1 MALDDFSSLLV
12 QQQQFQ
18 SPKNFRKIGFKKFRK
33 IDLKNFRKID
43 FKKFRKIDLKNFRK
57 IDLKH
62 FRKIDLKL
70 IIHSNQLQMN
80 GLLLGQ
86 LYRRTVIE
94 MKEGPK

>member
-18 SPKNFRKIGFKKFRK
+18 SPKNFRKIGLKNFRK

-43 FKKFRKIDLKNFRK
+43 FKKFRKIEFKNFRK
-57 IDLKH
+57 IDLK
-62 FRKIDLKL
+62 F